1 VDQRSF
7 FNSVL
12 RGVSNHYLHT
22 NGNIN
27 GKDSALDNEAIPGVA
42 AMIAGLVKDNLYLEE
57 CLIEWLTTTNGDTS
71 TLPLGTRRAGMAV
84 LAVDESKTSPSVTK
98 ISMDILCCCNYE
110 GYPGYCFAAAR
121 GSASPFDPS
130 KCKHILTTYTNIL

>member
-12 RGVSNHYLHT
+12 RSVSNHYLHA
-22 NGNIN
+22 NGNVN
-27 GKDSALDNEAIPGVA
+27 DKAIPGVA

-57 CLIEWLTTTNGDTS
+57 CLIEWLTTTKSDAS

-98 ISMDILCCCNYE
+98 IQTDILCCCNYE
-110 GYPGYCFAAAR
+110 GHPRYCFAATK
-121 GSASPFDPS
+121 GSTSPFHPS
-130 KCKHILTTYTNIL
+130 KCKHILTTDTNVL